1 VPAPDQVP
9 EAGLPTVADP
19 VPAPPAGQAPTRRMR
34 LSPLWQPR
42 HSFVAVVAT
51 ATNAVAGIRAKVSRR
66 ALDVLPPGTLTVGAG
81 LLVLGAGYYAHLAV
95 AGHSLAAPGMAALSV
110 LWSIVFL
117 LGLGVF
123 LPVEQELIRLVAAR
137 TAVGEGIAPVVRR
150 ACGLSG
156 LVLAVILVPMAAAA
170 RPLAD
175 RLFGG
180 DTAMVAVLGCACVAL
195 AVTAVSRGALAGLAS
210 FGGYGAQLAVDGG
223 LRAAMACALGL
234 AGSHS
239 AVAFGLILTVA
250 PLLAVVFTLGPL
262 ISRVRPGPPLPWGAM
277 SHRLGLLI
285 ATMLLAQVLM
295 NAAVISVRVLSPGS
309 PAVVGALLAAAV
321 LARVPLFVFTSLQ
334 TSLLPGLAGAI
345 AAGDR
350 ARFRRLLRRSCAVVV
365 VLGIAGGLL
374 ATILGPWLTQVLF
387 GAQPVLGNAAF
398 GWLAIGTLCYML
410 AMVLG
415 QGAMALSRHRDQL
428 LSWVAGVAVLV
439 VITTGPGQV
448 TTRVVT
454 AYAAGCATVALILA
468 VVLLRH
474 SHATGQHAGPRPG
487 DGGTGPGATGGFQG
501 LRPLGWPQRAECSPR
516 PATRRA
522 RAWPTTN
529 Q

>member
-1 VPAPDQVP
+1 
-9 EAGLPTVADP
+9 
-19 VPAPPAGQAPTRRMR
+19 M
-34 LSPLWQPR
+34 
-42 HSFVAVVAT
+42 
-51 ATNAVAGIRAKVSRR
+51 
-66 ALDVLPPGTLTVGAG
+66 LPPGTLTVGAG
-81 LLVLGAGYYAHLAV
+81 LLVLGAGYYVHLAV
-95 AGHSLAAPGMAALSV
+95 AGHSLPASGMAALSV

-137 TAVGEGIAPVVRR
+137 MAVGEGIAPVVRR
-150 ACGLSG
+150 ACLQSG
-156 LVLAVILVPMAAAA
+156 LVLAVILVPLAVAAG
-170 RPLAD
+170 PLAD

-180 DTAMVAVLGCACVAL
+180 DTAMVTVLGCACVAL
-195 AVTAVSRGALAGLAS
+195 AVTAVSRGTLAGLGA
-210 FGGYGAQLAVDGG
+210 FGGYGTQLAVDGG
-223 LRAAMACALGL
+223 LRAAAACALGL

-239 AVAFGLILTVA
+239 AVAFGLVLTVA
-250 PLLAVVFTLGPL
+250 PLLAVLFTLGPL
-262 ISRVRPGPPLPWGAM
+262 IPRVRPGPPLPWAAM

-285 ATMLLAQVLM
+285 GTMLLAQVLI
-295 NAAVISVRVLSPGS
+295 NAAVISVRLLSPGS

-321 LARVPLFVFTSLQ
+321 MARVPLFVFTSLQ

-350 ARFRRLLRRSCAVVV
+350 ARFRRLLSRSCAVVA
-365 VLGIAGGLL
+365 VLGIAGGLPT
-374 ATILGPWLTQVLF
+374 TILGPWLTQVLF
-387 GAQPVLGNAAF
+387 GARPVLGHAAF

-410 AMVLG
+410 AMLLG

-428 LSWVAGVAVLV
+428 LSWVAGVAVLI

-454 AYAAGCATVALILA
+454 AYAAGCATVAILLAIVLI
-468 VVLLRH
+468 RH
-474 SHATGQHAGPRPG
+474 SHATGQHARPRPGDGGTGLGATGGFQGRGARGLAPGEAECSPGPARPRHG

-501 LRPLGWPQRAECSPR
+501 GRSPR
-516 PATRRA
+516 PARRRA
-522 RAWPTTN
+522 QAWPTTN